1 MLFFLYFDNK
11 LHFLDKIS
19 QSLNYNMDWFVC
31 YNLDMDINFNENTEY
46 LEQIDREEMSLI
58 KAMDNCEDIIYRQNI
73 LAELRKLSRARI
85 AWQFDFIFRSSLKMS
100 IAITNVEYGKNNSYN
115 DYLSHNIN
123 YEIGDIERECIQYGI
138 DVYKRE
144 LICNYMGL
152 LNLMMSFNR
161 HNDNLYKKYIEGVD
175 TDKIYNNRMEFYFE
189 FLKFTAFDED
199 DYLNNFDKFFKSLKK
214 KDQTIL
220 NEKYGLNGGECQSMK
235 DVATKLNVTRED
247 IRNAVI
253 RFKRKYMRRH

>member
-1 MLFFLYFDNK
+1 
-11 LHFLDKIS
+11 
-19 QSLNYNMDWFVC
+19 
-31 YNLDMDINFNENTEY
+31 MDINLNENTEY

-175 TDKIYNNRMEFYFE
+175 TDKIYNNRMKFYFE

-199 DYLNNFDKFFKSLKK
+199 DYLNNFDKFFKSLKE

-235 DVATKLNVTRED
+235 EVATKLNVTRED